1 MAVGLGAFGFFGL
14 WAGCFAVLL
23 ADLTRALELSPG
35 PLGIALFVGA
45 AASIL
50 AMATLGWTAD
60 RLGRRM
66 FLIVVACAFG
76 LGIAG
81 LAIAAGFWPLV
92 LVLAVLSSA
101 TGLYDVG
108 INASAVDLE
117 QVTGRR
123 FMSFLHAGFS
133 GGAMLGAVG
142 TGVLIQAGVDYR
154 IVYLG
159 MLVPLAAVILA
170 VATTRFPAAAN
181 ESSEDAGEKG
191 SGLTRH
197 LPLLLVGLI
206 ATLGLL
212 SEGEMEHWSG
222 IYLRQTLELP
232 AFLGASGV
240 AVFHA
245 AMAVGRLGAA
255 WTVVLFGNRR
265 TLLGAGLLTA
275 VGMAFALAT
284 LEPVLV
290 VAGFLVVGLALSAV
304 VPVAFSGAGDF
315 APGRAGG
322 AISVVTTLGY
332 GGFLLGPVLVGGL
345 AEILGLRV
353 ALGTIAMAG
362 ALIFALS
369 FRLAPSEQ
377 PPTPGEDQ
385 S

>member
-1 MAVGLGAFGFFGL
+1 MYSHRKLLTVGLGAFGFFGL

-60 RLGRRM
+60 RLGRRT
-66 FLIVVACAFG
+66 FLVVVACVFG

-81 LAIAAGFWPLV
+81 LALAGGFWPLV
-92 LVLAVLSSA
+92 LAVVVLSSA

-108 INASAVDLE
+108 VNASAVDLE

-181 ESSEDAGEKG
+181 ESSKDAGEKG

-222 IYLRQTLELP
+222 IYLRQSLGLP
-232 AFLGASGV
+232 ALLGGSGV
-240 AVFHA
+240 AVFYA
-245 AMAVGRLGAA
+245 AMAAGRLGTA
-255 WTVVLFGNRR
+255 WAVRSFGNRR
-265 TLLGAGLLTA
+265 TLLAAGLFTA
-275 VGMAFALAT
+275 GGWDWRSPHASRCSW
-284 LEPVLV
+284 
-290 VAGFLVVGLALSAV
+290 SAV
-304 VPVAFSGAGDF
+304 SSSSDSRS
-315 APGRAGG
+315 RA
-322 AISVVTTLGY
+322 S
-332 GGFLLGPVLVGGL
+332 
-345 AEILGLRV
+345 
-353 ALGTIAMAG
+353 
-362 ALIFALS
+362 
-369 FRLAPSEQ
+369 
-377 PPTPGEDQ
+377 PP
-385 S
+385 